1 MAEELVDKV
10 IAHKGFKHTTGCRTK
25 KIKLLGGE
33 GYHELLHVQLVQ
45 KYGISTEMAH
55 HLCTTY
61 GSTAFAVCELSRPTG
76 ATAGV
81 HRFGKELVKGFPFM
95 EEEVRT
101 QYLPT
106 VCLLCTLYS
115 PSWRRR
121 SVLSKFLVSTDVEE
135 EAVRLPRAYC
145 VLTVC

>member
-10 IAHKGFKHTTGCRTK
+10 IAHKGFKHTTGCKTK

-95 EEEVRT
+95 EEEV
-101 QYLPT
+101 
-106 VCLLCTLYS
+106 S
-115 PSWRRR
+115 
-121 SVLSKFLVSTDVEE
+121 
-135 EAVRLPRAYC
+135 A
-145 VLTVC
+145 

>member
-1 MAEELVDKV
+1 M
-10 IAHKGFKHTTGCRTK
+10 
-25 KIKLLGGE
+25 
-33 GYHELLHVQLVQ
+33 QLVQ

-121 SVLSKFLVSTDVEE
+121 SVQLCAYSVCVPWQVEY
-135 EAVRLPRAYC
+135 AVKHEMA
-145 VLTVC
+145 